1 MYKDTKE
8 YPKSFLN
15 IKNAPQ
21 KVYAEGNLSLL
32 NEFSI
37 SIVGSRKCTS
47 YGEKM
52 TKKFAKE
59 ISSLGIVT
67 VSGLAIGVDTIV
79 HEETLKNFGK
89 TIAVLPSGLKAIY
102 PKENKE
108 LYKRIIEK
116 GGLII
121 TEYATNE
128 IADSKKFI
136 ARNRLVSAL
145 GDCLIVTEAQYR
157 SGTSITAR
165 YAKEQGKKVFCV
177 PSGLDNRCGIG
188 TNKMIK
194 HGAYL
199 LSGISDIFEELES
212 EKVEEY
218 INRYKAKEKM
228 SLNIKTIPRGCKELY
243 DTIRER
249 ATSIDYIFNKLN
261 EPISEISYKLTIL
274 ELEGF
279 ITSIDGGFYEKS
291 KII

>member
-1 MYKDTKE
+1 ME
-8 YPKSFLN
+8 NYPKNFLN
-15 IKNAPQ
+15 IKRAPV
-21 KVYAEGNLSLL
+21 KLYVEGNTSLL

-37 SIVGSRKCTS
+37 SIVGSRRCTN

-67 VSGLAIGVDTIV
+67 VSGLAIGVDSIV

-89 TIAVLPSGLKAIY
+89 TIAVLPSGLNAIY
-102 PKENKE
+102 PKENIE
-108 LYKRIIEK
+108 LCKRIIAS
-116 GGLII
+116 GGVVIS
-121 TEYATNE
+121 EYEPNE

-145 GDCLIVTEAQYR
+145 GECLIVTEAAYR

-165 YAKEQGKKVFCV
+165 YSKEQGKKVFCV

-194 HGAYL
+194 NGAYL

-212 EKVEEY
+212 EK
-218 INRYKAKEKM
+218 INMYLEKYKSMGKIVAHVKRPTKD
-228 SLNIKTIPRGCKELY
+228 CQELY
-243 DTIRER
+243 NVIRER
-249 ATSIDYIFNKLN
+249 PTSIDYIFNKLN

-279 ITSIDGGFYEKS
+279 INKIDGGFYEKTE
-291 KII
+291 INV